1 MHAACLSL
9 IALKMWREGRVGLSR
24 LSISPICNAKPRL
37 RCQYLASVFSRMP
50 GRRSCFTALFLPW
63 RRKWFGDART
73 INDGW
78 RGMNDT
84 GSYGRIFL
92 GCAGWSISTAKQDRF
107 PAEGSHLERYAAVFP
122 AVEINSSFY
131 RPHRAATYARW
142 RDSVPAAFRFS
153 AKLPRTIT
161 HQHRLRDAENE
172 LLPFLD
178 AVHYLGSKLG
188 CLLVQLP
195 PSLQFVDSIARPFFE
210 NLRTLTTAD
219 IACEPRHASWFSA
232 EVAAMFGDL
241 SIARVVAD
249 PAIVANPSPLHYERT
264 VYVRLHGSPEIY
276 HSNYSDAYLDGLAME
291 LVQHQKAGRCVWC
304 IFDNTAS
311 GAAIGNALHVL
322 DDLARASPSLA
333 SMQL

>member
-1 MHAACLSL
+1 MTQVHMDGFSSDAPVGRYRQPSRIGSL
-9 IALKMWREGRVGLSR
+9 RKAVILNGMRQCFRQWK
-24 LSISPICNAKPRL
+24 SIH
-37 RCQYLASVFSRMP
+37 
-50 GRRSCFTALFLPW
+50 
-63 RRKWFGDART
+63 
-73 INDGW
+73 
-78 RGMNDT
+78 
-84 GSYGRIFL
+84 
-92 GCAGWSISTAKQDRF
+92 RF
-107 PAEGSHLERYAAVFP
+107 
-122 AVEINSSFY
+122 I
-131 RPHRAATYARW
+131 HRAATYARW

-188 CLLVQLP
+188 CLVVQLP

-264 VYVRLHGSPEIY
+264 VYVRLHGSPEIF
-276 HSNYSDAYLDGLAME
+276 HSYFSDAYLDGLAME
-291 LVQHQKAGRCVWC
+291 LVQHQNAGRCVWC